1 MTRAGLAYLLATIFV
16 ASGAL
21 GSTVAVY
28 VIWEREA
35 PETLSA
41 AIVNTAAVLA
51 AAAFAGVFDMFF
63 TMQQNRQH
71 SEERRE
77 WLETVKRWREE
88 DVARAE
94 QRQQEEAARIEQ
106 RQQEEAARAEQHR
119 QEEAARYEQRR
130 QDENAFMERML
141 DNMMT
146 RFVESLERIEQR
158 NNGNGNG
165 ATKD

>member
-51 AAAFAGVFDMFF
+51 AAAFVGVLDMFF

-71 SEERRE
+71 AEERRQWIE
-77 WLETVKRWREE
+77 RMEKLLSET
-88 DVARAE
+88 VARAE
-94 QRQQEEAARIEQ
+94 QRQQEEAARAEQ
-106 RQQEEAARAEQHR
+106 RRQEEAARAEQRR
-119 QEEAARYEQRR
+119 QE
-130 QDENAFMERML
+130 DNALMERRF
-141 DNMMT
+141 DAMMT
-146 RFVESLERIEQR
+146 RFVESLERIERR

-165 ATKD
+165 ATND